1 MESEPSKNSHK
12 SNPSSIKDFFKNKD
26 LIVVIYLVIVLVA
39 ASNFLQEKSIS
50 DHEYQIATGSV
61 PGPAKE
67 LLKYSL
73 SGISI
78 GDDISSLSILSR
90 LPSIKENIGDYTS
103 EKYSL
108 KEGGRLHLIYSRNDK
123 KILYIATDW
132 EDLKTSIP
140 RDFEGFVYG
149 KTTLKDL
156 NHKTGS
162 NGYAYT
168 EIPPLPDSD
177 DGSMISLNSYDLED
191 SNNQVVTFVM
201 RVTPSRVR
209 YLNENNISTG
219 MDDEFKLASVIL
231 ADSSYLT
238 QIWGQNK
245 TQDKSYKPI
254 RLH

>member
-1 MESEPSKNSHK
+1 MESELTKNSPK
-12 SNPSSIKDFFKNKD
+12 NNPSTTKSFFKNKD

-50 DHEYQIATGSV
+50 DHEYQISTGSV
-61 PGPAKE
+61 PRPVKA

-78 GDDISSLSILSR
+78 GDDISSLSILKKE
-90 LPSIKENIGDYTS
+90 PSIKENIGDY
-103 EKYSL
+103 SL
-108 KEGGRLHLIYSRNDK
+108 ERYTLAEGGRLHVIYSRNDK
-123 KILYIATDW
+123 KILYIETGWD
-132 EDLKTSIP
+132 DLKTGVSS
-140 RDFEGFVYG
+140 DFEGFIYG
-149 KTTLKDL
+149 KATLKDL
-156 NHKTGS
+156 NHKAGS
-162 NGYAYT
+162 NGFTYT
-168 EIPPLPDSD
+168 ERPPLPDSD
-177 DGSMISLNSYDLED
+177 ADSMVTLNSYELED

-201 RVTPSRVR
+201 RVTPSRAR

-219 MDDEFKLASVIL
+219 MDDEFKLVSVIL

-245 TQDKSYKPI
+245 AHDANYKPI

>member
-1 MESEPSKNSHK
+1 MESEPSKNSRK
-12 SNPSSIKDFFKNKD
+12 FNPSSIKDFFKNKD

-50 DHEYQIATGSV
+50 DHEYQISTGSV
-61 PGPAKE
+61 PRPVKE

-78 GDDISSLSILSR
+78 GDDISTLSILGR
-90 LPSIKENIGDYTS
+90 PPSTKENIGDYTS

-108 KEGGRLHLIYSRNDK
+108 KEGVRLHLIYSRNDK

-140 RDFEGFVYG
+140 RDFEGFIYG

-156 NHKTGS
+156 NDKTGS
-162 NGYAYT
+162 NGYTYT

-177 DGSMISLNSYDLED
+177 NGSMISLNSYDLED
-191 SNNQVVTFVM
+191 SNNQVVTFIM
-201 RVTPSRVR
+201 RVTPSRTR

-219 MDDEFKLASVIL
+219 MDDEFKLASIIL

-245 TQDKSYKPI
+245 TRDTSYKPI

>member
-1 MESEPSKNSHK
+1 MESEPSKNPQK

-61 PGPAKE
+61 PGPVKE

-78 GDDISSLSILSR
+78 GDDISSLSILSK

-108 KEGGRLHLIYSRNDK
+108 KEGVRLHLIYSRNDK

-132 EDLKTSIP
+132 KDLKTSTP
-140 RDFEGFVYG
+140 RDFEGLVYG
-149 KTTLKDL
+149 ETTLKDL

-177 DGSMISLNSYDLED
+177 DGSMITLNSYDLED

-201 RVTPSRVR
+201 RVTPSRAR

-219 MDDEFKLASVIL
+219 LDDEFKLSSVIL

-245 TQDKSYKPI
+245 TQDTSYKPI

>member
-1 MESEPSKNSHK
+1 MEPHPSKNPHK
-12 SNPSSIKDFFKNKD
+12 FNPRSIKDFFKNKD
-26 LIVVIYLVIVLVA
+26 LIVVVYLVIVLVA

-50 DHEYQIATGSV
+50 DHEYQISTGSV
-61 PGPAKE
+61 PRPAKE

-78 GDDISSLSILSR
+78 GDDISSLSILGR
-90 LPSIKENIGDYTS
+90 PPSIKENIGDYTS

-108 KEGGRLHLIYSRNDK
+108 TEGERLHLIYSSNDK
-123 KILYIATDW
+123 KILYIATKW
-132 EDLKTSIP
+132 EGLKTSVP
-140 RDFEGFVYG
+140 REFKGFVSG
-149 KTTLKDL
+149 KATLKDL

-162 NGYAYT
+162 YGYAYP
-168 EIPPLPDSD
+168 EMPPLPDSD
-177 DGSMISLNSYDLED
+177 DGSMVTLNSYDLED

-201 RVTPSRVR
+201 RVAPLRAR
-209 YLNENNISTG
+209 YLKQNNIITG

-231 ADSSYLT
+231 ADSSYLA

-245 TQDKSYKPI
+245 TQDTNYKPI

>member
-1 MESEPSKNSHK
+1 MESEPTKNSPK
-12 SNPSSIKDFFKNKD
+12 NNPSTTKSFFKNKD

-50 DHEYQIATGSV
+50 DHEYQISTGSV
-61 PGPAKE
+61 PRPVKE

-73 SGISI
+73 SGVSI
-78 GDDISSLSILSR
+78 GDDISTLSILGR

-108 KEGGRLHLIYSRNDK
+108 KEGVRLNLIYSRNDK

-140 RDFEGFVYG
+140 RDFEGFIYG

-156 NHKTGS
+156 NDKTGS
-162 NGYAYT
+162 NGYTYT

-177 DGSMISLNSYDLED
+177 NGSMISLNSYDLED
-191 SNNQVVTFVM
+191 SNNQVVTFIM
-201 RVTPSRVR
+201 RVTPSRTR

-219 MDDEFKLASVIL
+219 MDDEFKLASIIL

-245 TQDKSYKPI
+245 TRDTSYKPI

>member
-90 LPSIKENIGDYTS
+90 LPPIKENIGDYTS

-123 KILYIATDW
+123 KILYIETDW
-132 EDLKTSIP
+132 EDLKTSVT

-149 KTTLKDL
+149 KVTLKDL

-168 EIPPLPDSD
+168 EMPPLPDSD
-177 DGSMISLNSYDLED
+177 DGSMITLNSYDLED

-201 RVTPSRVR
+201 RVTPSRAR
-209 YLNENNISTG
+209 YLNGNNISTG

-245 TQDKSYKPI
+245 TQDTNYKPI